1 MDSHRAPGYHP
12 ASSATVRFARSR
24 PGADYGVLRNL
35 EIKGGFY
42 YGIMFF
48 TSWENY
54 GAMADRV
61 ALGAGPRHWLVQNVR

>member
-1 MDSHRAPGYHP
+1 M
-12 ASSATVRFARSR
+12 
-24 PGADYGVLRNL
+24 LRNL